1 MTRKLVSLLTAL
13 LMLMSLTGSLAESL
27 KMSDV
32 PGMTAAGVLPI
43 VTEPVT
49 LTIGLSPEPN
59 VLDYDTND
67 FTLWIEEKTGINVEF
82 YFLPTTE
89 TSQKV
94 DLMIASNE
102 KLPDIILNGLDS
114 TSLAYYGAQ
123 GLFVPMNEYMEKYSY
138 YYDKSLDAMATEADK
153 AIVNQQL
160 YATDGNIYGFPYV
173 RPSINNDH
181 ENIFYI
187 NTVWLEKLGLEV
199 PTTTEE
205 LYNVLVAF
213 RDQDPNGNGL
223 KDEIPLMG
231 YGSGY
236 GANSNRGDV
245 VGNLLNAFLY
255 YPYNT
260 GARLVVKDG
269 VVSSALT
276 ADELREGLRF
286 CNKLYKEG
294 LISELSFTQAAEQLK
309 AIIDRPNEEPTV
321 VGMIATNP
329 LSALCGW
336 SGTDANTKVLEYDY
350 MLPLIGPEGVQ
361 YAAQNFSGMSFN
373 AAISKDCEHP
383 EVAFRFLD
391 LFCDVEVN
399 ATYRFGKLG
408 TDWNWAEEG
417 MKTSTGH
424 DALIYTIGT
433 LRWNDEAQNA
443 IWRKDLQNFTPFGN
457 FDAYQET
464 DNIYLNH
471 VNAIFYGGAGAR
483 IGYQPEE
490 LFSLPKYT
498 EEEQE
503 VIDEYN
509 AMIWET
515 SNEWR
520 NLFVMGEKNLDTD
533 WQTYLD
539 TLESLGLSEVIEVS
553 QSCYDRMNGK

>member
-1 MTRKLVSLLTAL
+1 
-13 LMLMSLTGSLAESL
+13 
-27 KMSDV
+27 
-32 PGMTAAGVLPI
+32 
-43 VTEPVT
+43 
-49 LTIGLSPEPN
+49 
-59 VLDYDTND
+59 
-67 FTLWIEEKTGINVEF
+67 
-82 YFLPTTE
+82 
-89 TSQKV
+89 
-94 DLMIASNE
+94 
-102 KLPDIILNGLDS
+102 
-114 TSLAYYGAQ
+114 
-123 GLFVPMNEYMEKYSY
+123 
-138 YYDKSLDAMATEADK
+138 
-153 AIVNQQL
+153 
-160 YATDGNIYGFPYV
+160 
-173 RPSINNDH
+173 
-181 ENIFYI
+181 
-187 NTVWLEKLGLEV
+187 
-199 PTTTEE
+199 
-205 LYNVLVAF
+205 
-213 RDQDPNGNGL
+213 
-223 KDEIPLMG
+223 
-231 YGSGY
+231 
-236 GANSNRGDV
+236 
-245 VGNLLNAFLY
+245 
-255 YPYNT
+255 
-260 GARLVVKDG
+260 
-269 VVSSALT
+269 
-276 ADELREGLRF
+276 
-286 CNKLYKEG
+286 
-294 LISELSFTQAAEQLK
+294 
-309 AIIDRPNEEPTV
+309 
-321 VGMIATNP
+321 
-329 LSALCGW
+329 
-336 SGTDANTKVLEYDY
+336 
-350 MLPLIGPEGVQ
+350 
-361 YAAQNFSGMSFN
+361 MSFN